1 MKNIDFYKVVTV
13 ALLGV
18 IAWSLFT
25 IATKNEMQ
33 STRFVQ
39 DGALILDSQTG
50 AVYEIN
56 GHGGEPQLFSKK
68 IIK

>member
-1 MKNIDFYKVVTV
+1 MKNVDFYKVVTV
-13 ALLGV
+13 ALLVV

-25 IATKNEMQ
+25 IANKKESQ
-33 STRFVQ
+33 PVRFVQ
-39 DGALILDSQTG
+39 DGALILDTQTG

-56 GHGGEPQLFSKK
+56 GQGGEPQLFSKK